1 MKRSF
6 KVVALV
12 VCLVMAMFAFAACG
26 NNGGTTATTAP
37 ETATTAPETATDAPA
52 AATDEPAAATDEPA
66 AATDAPAEG
75 ETATEAPAVG

>member
-26 NNGGTTATTAP
+26 NNGGTTAP
-37 ETATTAPETATDAPA
+37 ETATDAPEAATDAPEAATDAPEAATDAPETATDAPA
-52 AATDEPAAATDEPA
+52 
-66 AATDAPAEG
+66 
-75 ETATEAPAVG
+75 VG

>member
-37 ETATTAPETATDAPA
+37 ETATTAPETATTAP
-52 AATDEPAAATDEPA
+52 E
-66 AATDAPAEG
+66 AATDAPEAATTAP
-75 ETATEAPAVG
+75 ETATDAPAVG

>member
-1 MKRSF
+1 MKRSL
-6 KVVALV
+6 KVIALIA
-12 VCLVMAMFAFAACG
+12 CLVMAMFSFAACSS
-26 NNGGTTATTAP
+26 NNDAGTTATDAP
-37 ETATTAPETATDAPA
+37 AATEEPA

>member
-37 ETATTAPETATDAPA
+37 ESTTAPETATDAP
-52 AATDEPAAATDEPA
+52 E
-66 AATDAPAEG
+66 AATDAPEAATDAP
-75 ETATEAPAVG
+75 ETATDAPAVG